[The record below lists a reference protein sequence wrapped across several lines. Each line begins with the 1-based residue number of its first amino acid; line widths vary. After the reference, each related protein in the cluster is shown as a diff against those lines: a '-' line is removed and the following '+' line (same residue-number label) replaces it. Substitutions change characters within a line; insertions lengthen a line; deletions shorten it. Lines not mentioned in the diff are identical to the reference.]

1 MTSPPEGHAHRWPR
15 TPLSTPQPPLS
26 RLTPGAHR
34 RRIKH
39 LTKLASQQPGS
50 CLPYLGVL
58 VPNTGLAAARQRPH
72 RRRMLAPSFRTLH
85 SLYAAAPNLG
95 PRRATALVQ
104 HLACPQQAVLLRQRS
119 EVPHAMVGL
128 LWLEHETQIWVV
140 HVDENVM
147 LREQQRLIQF
157 TRLAHIVVRLALPI
171 LQLPILQLEETLQPR
186 VGPNAGQQSL
196 LAVSR
201 PLEEHSH
208 QLHGFVLQ
216 RRAGLNELG
225 TLARTKLVTSV
236 LNVRVLVAAEI
247 GLSSNGILTSRDPRR
262 FGGAGAAATG
272 SGATLAPEAPE
283 AVVLVGPAGR
293 V

>member
-1 MTSPPEGHAHRWPR
+1 MTSPMTSPPEGHAHRWPR

-50 CLPYLGVL
+50 CHIWECSFLIRASPQPDSVR
-58 VPNTGLAAARQRPH
+58 TGDACSHHPSVRSTRC
-72 RRRMLAPSFRTLH
+72 ML
-85 SLYAAAPNLG
+85 AAPNLG

-236 LNVRVLVAAEI
+236 LNVRVLVD
-247 GLSSNGILTSRDPRR
+247 R
-262 FGGAGAAATG
+262 
-272 SGATLAPEAPE
+272 
-283 AVVLVGPAGR
+283 
-293 V
+293 